1 MKAITSSALILALSA
16 LVHAQQ
22 PPANSTL
29 TAVPGI
35 KVGHHTL
42 TERPTGCTVILV
54 DGDGAAGGVSQR
66 GGAPGTR
73 ETDLLDPSN
82 MVDKVNAV
90 VLSGGSAFG
99 LDAATGTVKW
109 LEEHNIGW
117 PTGSGRVPIV
127 PAAILFDL
135 PVGGQPKIRPTADC
149 GYRAAA
155 AASNAP
161 VAEGSIGAGA
171 GATVGKSGGG
181 RSMKAGVGS
190 YSITLPNG
198 LSVGAIVAVNAVGDI
213 IDPDTGRIVA
223 GVRNPDGT
231 FADARKILRAG
242 QTGQPPRPGENTTI
256 GLVATNAR
264 LTKTQA
270 QRMALM
276 ADDGFARAIYPSHT
290 MGDGDTVFALAT
302 GQWTGDVNMTQIGA
316 LAADVMARAIVRA
329 ATEATGLPNIPA
341 ARDLKKQ

>member
-1 MKAITSSALILALSA
+1 M
-16 LVHAQQ
+16 
-22 PPANSTL
+22 
-29 TAVPGI
+29 
-35 KVGHHTL
+35 
-42 TERPTGCTVILV
+42 
-54 DGDGAAGGVSQR
+54 SQR

-90 VLSGGSAFG
+90 VLAGGSAFG

-117 PTGSGRVPIV
+117 PDRRR
-127 PAAILFDL
+127 AACRSFRPRSCSICRSA
-135 PVGGQPKIRPTADC
+135 VSPKIRPTADC

-155 AASNAP
+155 AASSAP
-161 VAEGSIGAGA
+161 VGEGTIGAGA
-171 GATVGKSGGG
+171 GATVGKSGGGG

-231 FADARKILRAG
+231 FADARKILRSGQAG
-242 QTGQPPRPGENTTI
+242 QAPRPGENTTI

-276 ADDGFARAIYPSHT
+276 ADDGFARAIFPSHT

-302 GQWTGDVNMTQIGA
+302 GQWTGDVNLTQIGA

-329 ATEATGLPNIPA
+329 ATEATGIPNIPA